1 MKMRSYPVC
10 PHCGSWTIVERG
22 VVGEWNDETQRWIYG
37 AGDDGVYSCDS
48 CDEES
53 PAPRWIA
60 VPVAQMEID
69 AIYRRIVEAR
79 LSVDRADD
87 PDRAAVCRANAET
100 LSKERDKAVAHNHNA
115 TRDAAWMAGKNQRAR
130 AA

>member
-10 PHCGSWTIVERG
+10 PHCGSRFINERG
-22 VVGEWNDETQRWIYG
+22 VVGEWNDEIQGWIYG
-37 AGDDGVYSCDS
+37 AGDDGVYSCCD
-48 CDEES
+48 CDEDS

-69 AIYRRIVEAR
+69 ALAKRATELR
-79 LSVDRADD
+79 LSADSAGDRADGVRESA
-87 PDRAAVCRANAET
+87 RA
-100 LSKERDKAVAHNHNA
+100 LSVKRDAAVAHNHRA
-115 TRDAAWMAGKNQRAR
+115 IRDAIWLGAKGHTAR

>member
-1 MKMRSYPVC
+1 MKLQSYPVC
-10 PHCGSWTIVERG
+10 PHCGSWALIARG
-22 VVGEWNDETQRWIYG
+22 IVGEWNRDADRWDYG
-37 AGDDGVYSCDS
+37 AGDDGVYSCGD
-48 CDEES
+48 CDEDS

-79 LSVDRADD
+79 LSADRADD
-87 PDRAAVCRANAET
+87 PDRAAVFRAIAEA

-115 TRDAAWMAGKNQRAR
+115 TRDAAWLAGKNQRAR